1 MPHDVDLIILLAVG
15 FGLALIFGYLAVRL
29 RLPPLIGYLIAG
41 IIISPNTP
49 GIVAD
54 IHLANQLAELGVMF
68 LMFGVGMHFSLN
80 DLLQV
85 RRIALPGAILQIAVA
100 TLLGIGVSMIWGW
113 SFGSA
118 LVFGLSLSCASTVV
132 LLKALGDR
140 GLLNSVNGKI
150 AVGWLLVEDLVMV
163 LVLVLLPATA
173 ALLGGEALA
182 GGADDNIWLTLGITL
197 LKVVGFIA
205 FMLIIGKRL
214 VPMIMQFVARLGS
227 RELFTLTVV
236 AAAVSIAFGAYK
248 IFGVSMAL
256 GAFFAGMVVKESDFS
271 HRAEEETLPLRE
283 IFAILFFVAVG
294 MLFDPRILVEQPVHV
309 LAVVAI
315 IMVGKTIAAMALVL
329 FFRYPINTAL
339 TVGASLAQIG
349 EFSFILATLGVSLK
363 LLSLEGQ
370 NLILAGALISITLNS
385 FVFSAIE
392 PVQRWI
398 RERSHLARLLERSG
412 DPLAMLP
419 DEVSQDYLRDQV
431 VIVGHGE
438 VGRRITKQLMAEDI
452 KVVIAEENREIVEN
466 LREKG
471 IAAVS
476 GMATDPGVLIQ
487 AHIQHARLLVL
498 SPMDILDIHKIV
510 DIAKTLNP
518 EIQVLVCAESKE
530 EAEVIRR
537 DQIGEVYFAK
547 EEMAKNM
554 SNHILNQIQIAHHQ
568 APTKE
573 QTLDTKKRTVQCV
586 FSYST

>member
-15 FGLALIFGYLAVRL
+15 FGLALVFGYLAARA

-49 GIVAD
+49 GVVGD
-54 IHLANQLAELGVMF
+54 IQLANQLAELGVMF
-68 LMFGVGMHFSLN
+68 LMFGVGMHFSLS
-80 DLLQV
+80 DLMQV

-100 TLLGIGVSMIWGW
+100 TLLGIGVSMMWGW

-163 LVLVLLPATA
+163 LALVLLPATA
-173 ALLGGEALA
+173 VLLGGVPIA
-182 GGADDNIWLTLGITL
+182 GPDTDANIWMTLALTL
-197 LKVVGFIA
+197 LKVAGFIA

-214 VPMIMQFVARLGS
+214 VPFIMQIVARLGS

-283 IFAILFFVAVG
+283 IFSILFFVSVG
-294 MLFDPRILVEQPVHV
+294 MLFDPRILFDQPMHV
-309 LAVVAI
+309 LAVVGI

-349 EFSFILATLGVSLK
+349 EFSFILATLGISLQ

-385 FVFSAIE
+385 FIFSAIE
-392 PVQRWI
+392 PVQNWI
-398 RERSHLARLLERSG
+398 RERSRLARLLERSG

-419 DEVSQDYLRDQV
+419 DDVSQDYLRDQV

-438 VGRRITKQLMAEDI
+438 VGRRITRTLMAQDI
-452 KVVIAEENREIVEN
+452 KVVIAEENRDIVES
-466 LREKG
+466 LRAKG

-476 GMATDPGVLIQ
+476 GHAREPSVLIQ

-518 EIQVLVCAESKE
+518 QIQVLVCAESKE

-537 DQIGEVYFAK
+537 DGIGEVYFAK
-547 EEMAKNM
+547 EEMSKNM
-554 SNHILNQIQIAHHQ
+554 TNHILNQIQIAHHQ
-568 APTKE
+568 EPTH
-573 QTLDTKKRTVQCV
+573 
-586 FSYST
+586 

>member
-15 FGLALIFGYLAVRL
+15 FGMALIFGYIAARL

-49 GIVAD
+49 GIVGD

-100 TLLGIGVSMIWGW
+100 TLLGIGVSMYWGW

-118 LVFGLSLSCASTVV
+118 LIFGLSLSCASTVV

-140 GLLNSVNGKI
+140 GLLDSVNGKI

-163 LVLVLLPATA
+163 LALVLLPATA
-173 ALLGGEALA
+173 VLMGGHALPGT
-182 GGADDNIWLTLGITL
+182 DTSQSIWLTIGITL
-197 LKVVGFIA
+197 LKVTGFIA

-236 AAAVSIAFGAYK
+236 AAAVSIAYGSYAV
-248 IFGVSMAL
+248 FGVSMAL

-283 IFAILFFVAVG
+283 IFSILFFVSVG
-294 MLFDPRILVEQPVHV
+294 MLFDPSILIEEPLRIL
-309 LAVVAI
+309 AVIAI
-315 IMVGKTIAAMALVL
+315 IMVGKTLAAIALVL

-349 EFSFILATLGVSLK
+349 EFSFILATLG
-363 LLSLEGQ
+363 LSLGLLTPDAQ
-370 NLILAGALISITLNS
+370 NLILAGALFSITLNS

-398 RERSHLARLLERSG
+398 RERSHLARLLERSA

-419 DEVSQDYLRDQV
+419 DEVDQAYLRDQV
-431 VIVGHGE
+431 VIIGYGG
-438 VGRRITKQLMAEDI
+438 VGRRISENLIQQNI
-452 KVVIAEENREIVEN
+452 KVVIAEENREIVEK
-466 LREKG
+466 LRSQG

-476 GMATDPGVLIQ
+476 GEATEPNVLIQ
-487 AHIQHARLLVL
+487 AHIQHARLLVI
-498 SPMDILDIHKIV
+498 SPMDILDIHRIV
-510 DIAKTLNP
+510 DISKQLNP
-518 EIQVLVCAESKE
+518 EIQVLICAESKE
-530 EAEVIRR
+530 EAAVIREENL
-537 DQIGEVYFAK
+537 GEVFYAK

-554 SNHILNQIQIAHHQ
+554 SHHILNQIELAHQSPAH
-568 APTKE
+568 
-573 QTLDTKKRTVQCV
+573 
-586 FSYST
+586 

>member
-1 MPHDVDLIILLAVG
+1 MPHDVELIILLAVG
-15 FGLALIFGYLAVRL
+15 FSLALVFGYIAARL
-29 RLPPLIGYLIAG
+29 RLPPLMGYLIAG
-41 IIISPNTP
+41 VIISPNTP

-80 DLLQV
+80 DLMQV
-85 RRIALPGAILQIAVA
+85 RRIALPGAVLQIAVA
-100 TLLGIGVSMIWGW
+100 TLLGVGVSMMWGW

-118 LVFGLSLSCASTVV
+118 LIFGLSLSCASTVV

-140 GLLNSVNGKI
+140 GLLDSVNGKI

-163 LVLVLLPATA
+163 LALVLLPATA
-173 ALLGGEALA
+173 VLLGGQAIDNASDE
-182 GGADDNIWLTLGITL
+182 NIWLTLGLTL
-197 LKVVGFIA
+197 LKVSGFIA
-205 FMLIIGKRL
+205 FMLIVGKRL
-214 VPMIMQFVARLGS
+214 VPFIMQIVARLGS

-283 IFAILFFVAVG
+283 IFSILFFVAVG
-294 MLFDPRILVEQPVHV
+294 MLFDPRILIEVPLHV
-309 LAVVAI
+309 LAVVGI

-329 FFRYPINTAL
+329 FFRYPLNTAL

-349 EFSFILATLGVSLK
+349 EFSFILATLGVSLQ

-392 PVQRWI
+392 PVQNWI
-398 RERSHLARLLERSG
+398 RERSYLARLLERSN

-438 VGRRITKQLMAEDI
+438 VGRRITQNLMAENI
-452 KVVIAEENREIVEN
+452 KVVIAEENREIVED

-476 GMATDPGVLIQ
+476 GIATEAGVLIQ

-518 EIQVLVCAESKE
+518 EIQVLVCAESKA
-530 EAEVIRR
+530 EAEVIRK
-537 DQIGEVYFAK
+537 DNIGEVYFAK

-554 SNHILNQIQIAHHQ
+554 SNYILNQIEIAHHQ
-568 APTKE
+568 PPTH
-573 QTLDTKKRTVQCV
+573 
-586 FSYST
+586 

>member
-1 MPHDVDLIILLAVG
+1 MPHNVDLIILLAFG
-15 FGLALIFGYLAVRL
+15 FGLALVFGYLAARL

-54 IHLANQLAELGVMF
+54 IQLANQLAELGVMF

-100 TLLGIGVSMIWGW
+100 TLLGIGVSMLWGW

-173 ALLGGEALA
+173 VLLGGESMTTH
-182 GGADDNIWLTLGITL
+182 GGNDNIWLTLGLTL
-197 LKVVGFIA
+197 LKVAGFIA
-205 FMLIIGKRL
+205 FMLIVGKRL
-214 VPMIMQFVARLGS
+214 VPLIMQFVARLGS

-248 IFGVSMAL
+248 VFGVSMAL

-283 IFAILFFVAVG
+283 IFSILFFVSVG
-294 MLFDPRILVEQPVHV
+294 MLFDPRILWEQPEHV

-315 IMVGKTIAAMALVL
+315 IMIGKTIAAMALVL

-349 EFSFILATLGVSLK
+349 EFSFILATLGLSLK

-385 FVFSAIE
+385 FIFSAIE
-392 PVQRWI
+392 PLQNWI
-398 RERSHLARLLERSG
+398 RERSSLARLLERSG

-438 VGRRITKQLMAEDI
+438 VGRRITKTLMAEDI

-476 GMATDPGVLIQ
+476 GVATEPGVLIQ

-498 SPMDILDIHKIV
+498 SPMDIIDIHKIV

-518 EIQVLVCAESKE
+518 QIQVLICAESKQ
-530 EAEVIRR
+530 EAEVIRKEN
-537 DQIGEVYFAK
+537 IGDVYFAK

-554 SNHILNQIQIAHHQ
+554 SNHILNQIEIAHHQ
-568 APTKE
+568 AP
-573 QTLDTKKRTVQCV
+573 
-586 FSYST
+586 SH

>member
-15 FGLALIFGYLAVRL
+15 FGMALIFGYIAARL

-49 GIVAD
+49 GIVGD

-100 TLLGIGVSMIWGW
+100 TLLGIGVSMYWGW

-118 LVFGLSLSCASTVV
+118 LIFGLSLSCASTVV

-140 GLLNSVNGKI
+140 GLLDSVNGKI

-163 LVLVLLPATA
+163 LALVLLPATA
-173 ALLGGEALA
+173 MLLGGHALP
-182 GGADDNIWLTLGITL
+182 GTDTSQSIWLTIGITL
-197 LKVVGFIA
+197 LKVTGFIA

-236 AAAVSIAFGAYK
+236 AAAVSIAYGSYAV
-248 IFGVSMAL
+248 FGVSMAL

-283 IFAILFFVAVG
+283 IFSILFFVSVG
-294 MLFDPRILVEQPVHV
+294 MLFDPSILIEEPLRIL
-309 LAVVAI
+309 AVIAI
-315 IMVGKTIAAMALVL
+315 IMVGKTLAAIALVL

-349 EFSFILATLGVSLK
+349 EFSFILATLG
-363 LLSLEGQ
+363 LSLGLLTPDAQ
-370 NLILAGALISITLNS
+370 NLILAGALFSITLNS

-398 RERSHLARLLERSG
+398 RERSHLARLLERSA
-412 DPLAMLP
+412 DPLAILP
-419 DEVSQDYLRDQV
+419 DEVDQAYLRDQV
-431 VIVGHGE
+431 VIIGYGG
-438 VGRRITKQLMAEDI
+438 VGRRISENLIQQNI
-452 KVVIAEENREIVEN
+452 KVVIAEENREIVEK
-466 LREKG
+466 LRSQG

-476 GMATDPGVLIQ
+476 GEATEPNVLIQ
-487 AHIQHARLLVL
+487 AHIQHARLLVI
-498 SPMDILDIHKIV
+498 SPMDILDIHRIV
-510 DIAKTLNP
+510 DISKQLNP
-518 EIQVLVCAESKE
+518 EIQVLICAESKE
-530 EAEVIRR
+530 EAAVIREENL
-537 DQIGEVYFAK
+537 GEVFYAK

-554 SNHILNQIQIAHHQ
+554 SHHILNQIEIAHQSPAH
-568 APTKE
+568 
-573 QTLDTKKRTVQCV
+573 
-586 FSYST
+586 

>member
-15 FGLALIFGYLAVRL
+15 FGMALIFGYIAARL
-29 RLPPLIGYLIAG
+29 RLPPLIGYLVAG

-49 GIVAD
+49 GVVGD
-54 IHLANQLAELGVMF
+54 MQLANQLAELGVMF
-68 LMFGVGMHFSLN
+68 LMFGVGMHFSLK

-85 RRIALPGAILQIAVA
+85 RRIAVPGAILQIAVA
-100 TLLGIGVSMIWGW
+100 TLLGIAVSMFWGW

-118 LVFGLSLSCASTVV
+118 LIFGLSLSCASTVV

-140 GLLNSVNGKI
+140 GLLDSVNGKI

-163 LVLVLLPATA
+163 LALVLLPATA
-173 ALLGGEALA
+173 VLLGGQALP
-182 GGADDNIWLTLGITL
+182 GTDTSQSIWITIGITL
-197 LKVVGFIA
+197 LKVTGFIA

-236 AAAVSIAFGAYK
+236 AAAVSIAYGSYAV
-248 IFGVSMAL
+248 FGVSMAL

-283 IFAILFFVAVG
+283 IFAILFFVSVG
-294 MLFDPRILVEQPVHV
+294 MLFDPSILVEEPLRI

-315 IMVGKTIAAMALVL
+315 IMVGKTLAAMALVL

-349 EFSFILATLGVSLK
+349 EFSFILATLG
-363 LLSLEGQ
+363 LSLGLLTHDAQ
-370 NLILAGALISITLNS
+370 NLILAGALFSITLNS

-398 RERSHLARLLERSG
+398 RERSHLARMLERSG

-419 DEVSQDYLRDQV
+419 DEVDQAYLRDQV
-431 VIVGHGE
+431 VIIGYGG
-438 VGRRITKQLMAEDI
+438 VGRRISENLMEQNI
-452 KVVIAEENREIVEN
+452 KVVIAEENREIVEK
-466 LREKG
+466 LRSQG

-476 GMATDPGVLIQ
+476 GEATEPNVLIQ
-487 AHIQHARLLVL
+487 AHIQHARLLVI
-498 SPMDILDIHKIV
+498 SPMDILDIHRIV
-510 DIAKTLNP
+510 DISKQLNP
-518 EIQVLVCAESKE
+518 EIQVLICAESKE
-530 EAEVIRR
+530 EAVVIREEN
-537 DQIGEVYFAK
+537 IGEVFYAK

-554 SNHILNQIQIAHHQ
+554 SHHILSQIELAHQSEAH
-568 APTKE
+568 
-573 QTLDTKKRTVQCV
+573 
-586 FSYST
+586 

>member
-15 FGLALIFGYLAVRL
+15 FGLALVFGYLAARL

-41 IIISPNTP
+41 ILISPNTP
-49 GIVAD
+49 GVVGD

-68 LMFGVGMHFSLN
+68 LMFGVGMHFSLG
-80 DLLQV
+80 DLMQV

-100 TLLGIGVSMIWGW
+100 TLLGIGVSMMWGW

-173 ALLGGEALA
+173 VLLGGTPLSDSTGDE
-182 GGADDNIWLTLGITL
+182 NIWLTLGITL
-197 LKVVGFIA
+197 LKVSGFIA

-214 VPMIMQFVARLGS
+214 VPKIMQIVARLGS

-248 IFGVSMAL
+248 VFGVSMAL

-283 IFAILFFVAVG
+283 IFSILFFVAVG
-294 MLFDPRILVEQPVHV
+294 MLFDPRILIEQPLQV
-309 LAVVAI
+309 LIVVAI
-315 IMVGKTIAAMALVL
+315 IMIGKTLAAMALVL
-329 FFRYPINTAL
+329 FFRYPLNTAL

-349 EFSFILATLGVSLK
+349 EFSFILATLGVSLN

-370 NLILAGALISITLNS
+370 NLILAGALISITLNT
-385 FVFSAIE
+385 FVFSAVE
-392 PVQRWI
+392 PIQQWI
-398 RERSHLARLLERSG
+398 RDRSYLARLLERSG

-431 VIVGHGE
+431 VLVGHGE
-438 VGRRITKQLMAEDI
+438 VGRRITKTLMDDGI

-476 GMATDPGVLIQ
+476 GMATEPSVLIQ

-498 SPMDILDIHKIV
+498 SPMDVLNIHKIV

-530 EAEVIRR
+530 EADIIRNEGF
-537 DQIGEVYFAK
+537 GEVYYAK

-568 APTKE
+568 TPTH
-573 QTLDTKKRTVQCV
+573 
-586 FSYST
+586 

>member
-15 FGLALIFGYLAVRL
+15 FGVALIFGYIAARL

-49 GIVAD
+49 GIEAD

-68 LMFGVGMHFSLN
+68 LMFGVGMHFSLK
-80 DLLQV
+80 DLLLV
-85 RRIALPGAILQIAVA
+85 RRIALPGAILQVAVA
-100 TLLGIGVSMIWGW
+100 TLLGIGVSMLWGW

-140 GLLNSVNGKI
+140 GLLDSVNGKI

-173 ALLGGEALA
+173 VLLGGKAPA
-182 GGADDNIWLTLGITL
+182 GADGNIWLTLGITL
-197 LKVVGFIA
+197 LKVIGFIA
-205 FMLIIGKRL
+205 FMLIVGKRV
-214 VPMIMQFVARLGS
+214 VPIIIQFVARLGS

-236 AAAVSIAFGAYK
+236 AAAVSIAYGSYA

-283 IFAILFFVAVG
+283 IFSILFFVSVG
-294 MLFDPRILVEQPVHV
+294 MLFDPHILVESPLHI
-309 LAVVAI
+309 LAVIAI
-315 IMVGKTIAAMALVL
+315 IMVGKTLAAMALVL
-329 FFRYPINTAL
+329 FCRYPINTAL

-349 EFSFILATLGVSLK
+349 EFSFILATLGVSLG
-363 LLSLEGQ
+363 LLSLEAQ
-370 NLILAGALISITLNS
+370 NLILAGALFSITLNS
-385 FVFSAIE
+385 FIFSAIE

-419 DEVSQDYLRDQV
+419 DEVDQAYLRDQV
-431 VIVGHGE
+431 VIVGYGG
-438 VGRRITKQLMAEDI
+438 VGRRITENLINENI
-452 KVVIAEENREIVEN
+452 KVVIAEENREIVEK
-466 LREKG
+466 LRNAN

-476 GMATDPGVLIQ
+476 GVATEPSVLIQ
-487 AHIQHARLLVL
+487 AHIMHARLLVI
-498 SPMDILDIHKIV
+498 SPMDILDIHRIV
-510 DIAKTLNP
+510 AIAKQLNP
-518 EIQVLVCAESKE
+518 QIQVLICAESKE
-530 EAEVIRR
+530 EAAVIR
-537 DQIGEVYFAK
+537 DENIGEVFYAK

-554 SNHILNQIQIAHHQ
+554 SHHILNQIELAHQ
-568 APTKE
+568 S
-573 QTLDTKKRTVQCV
+573 TVH
-586 FSYST
+586 

>member
-1 MPHDVDLIILLAVG
+1 MPHDVELIILLAVG
-15 FGLALIFGYLAVRL
+15 FGVALFFGYIAARL
-29 RLPPLIGYLIAG
+29 RLPPLIGYLVAG

-49 GIVAD
+49 GVVGD

-80 DLLQV
+80 DLMQV

-100 TLLGIGVSMIWGW
+100 TLLGVGISMLWGW
-113 SFGSA
+113 NFGSA
-118 LVFGLSLSCASTVV
+118 LIFGLSLSCASTVV

-140 GLLNSVNGKI
+140 GLLESVNGKI

-163 LVLVLLPATA
+163 LALVLLPATA
-173 ALLGGEALA
+173 VLLGGQAIEGAN
-182 GGADDNIWLTLGITL
+182 ADDSIWFTLGITL
-197 LKVVGFIA
+197 LKVAGFIA
-205 FMLIIGKRL
+205 FMLIVGKRL
-214 VPMIMQFVARLGS
+214 VPKIMQIVARLGS

-283 IFAILFFVAVG
+283 IFAILFFVSVG
-294 MLFDPRILVEQPVHV
+294 MLFDPRILLEQPLHV
-309 LAVVAI
+309 LAVVGI
-315 IMVGKTIAAMALVL
+315 IMIGKTIAAMALVL
-329 FFRYPINTAL
+329 FFRYPLNTAL

-349 EFSFILATLGVSLK
+349 EFSFILAALGVSLK
-363 LLSLEGQ
+363 LLSIEGQ

-385 FVFSAIE
+385 FVFSAVE
-392 PVQRWI
+392 PLQRWI
-398 RERSHLARLLERSG
+398 RERSSLARLLERSG

-438 VGRRITKQLMAEDI
+438 VGRRITRTLMEQNI

-476 GMATDPGVLIQ
+476 GMATEPSVLIQ

-518 EIQVLVCAESKE
+518 QIQVLVCAESKQ
-530 EAEVIRR
+530 EAEVIRN
-537 DQIGEVYFAK
+537 DNIGEVYFAK

-554 SNHILNQIQIAHHQ
+554 SNHILNQIQIAHHE
-568 APTKE
+568 APTH
-573 QTLDTKKRTVQCV
+573 QPD
-586 FSYST
+586 

>member
-1 MPHDVDLIILLAVG
+1 VPHDVDLIILLAVG
-15 FGLALIFGYLAVRL
+15 FGLALAFGYIAARL

-41 IIISPNTP
+41 ILISPNTP
-49 GIVAD
+49 GVVGD
-54 IHLANQLAELGVMF
+54 IQLANQLAELGVMF

-80 DLLQV
+80 DLMQV

-100 TLLGIGVSMIWGW
+100 TLLGVGVSMLWGW

-140 GLLNSVNGKI
+140 GLLESINGKI

-163 LVLVLLPATA
+163 LALVLLPATA
-173 ALLGGEALA
+173 VLLGGQALE
-182 GGADDNIWLTLGITL
+182 GSSDGNIWLTLGITL
-197 LKVVGFIA
+197 LKVAGFIA
-205 FMLIIGKRL
+205 FMLIVGKRL
-214 VPMIMQFVARLGS
+214 IPMIMQVVARLGS

-248 IFGVSMAL
+248 VFGVSMAL

-283 IFAILFFVAVG
+283 IFSILFFVSVG
-294 MLFDPRILVEQPVHV
+294 MLFDPRIMIEQPLHV

-315 IMVGKTIAAMALVL
+315 IMIGKTIAAMALVL

-349 EFSFILATLGVSLK
+349 EFSFILAALGISLN

-385 FVFSAIE
+385 FIFAAIE
-392 PVQRWI
+392 PVQKWI
-398 RERSHLARLLERSG
+398 RERSNLARLLERSG

-438 VGRRITKQLMAEDI
+438 VGRRITTSLMEQNI
-452 KVVIAEENREIVEN
+452 KVVIAEENREIVEK
-466 LREKG
+466 LRAKG

-476 GMATDPGVLIQ
+476 GVATEPGVLIQ
-487 AHIQHARLLVL
+487 AHIQHARLLVI

-537 DQIGEVYFAK
+537 DNVGAVYYAK

-554 SNHILNQIQIAHHQ
+554 SRHILHQIQIAHQHGS
-568 APTKE
+568 AH
-573 QTLDTKKRTVQCV
+573 
-586 FSYST
+586 

>member
-1 MPHDVDLIILLAVG
+1 MPHDVELIILLAVG
-15 FGLALIFGYLAVRL
+15 FSLALVFGYIAARL
-29 RLPPLIGYLIAG
+29 RLPPLMGYLIAG
-41 IIISPNTP
+41 VIISPNTP

-80 DLLQV
+80 DLMQV
-85 RRIALPGAILQIAVA
+85 RRIALPGAVLQIAVA
-100 TLLGIGVSMIWGW
+100 TLLGVGVSMMWGW

-118 LVFGLSLSCASTVV
+118 LIFGLSLSCASTVV

-140 GLLNSVNGKI
+140 GLLDSVNGKI

-163 LVLVLLPATA
+163 LALVLLPATA
-173 ALLGGEALA
+173 VLLGGQALESTN
-182 GGADDNIWLTLGITL
+182 DENIWLTLGLTL
-197 LKVVGFIA
+197 LKVSGFIA
-205 FMLIIGKRL
+205 FMLIVGKRL
-214 VPMIMQFVARLGS
+214 VPFIMQIVARLGS

-283 IFAILFFVAVG
+283 IFSILFFVAVG
-294 MLFDPRILVEQPVHV
+294 MLFDPRILIEEPLHV
-309 LAVVAI
+309 LAVVGI

-329 FFRYPINTAL
+329 FFRYPLNTAL

-349 EFSFILATLGVSLK
+349 EFSFILATLCVSLQ

-392 PVQRWI
+392 PVQNWI
-398 RERSHLARLLERSG
+398 RERSYLARLLERSS

-438 VGRRITKQLMAEDI
+438 VGRRITQNLMAENI
-452 KVVIAEENREIVEN
+452 KVVIAEENREIVED

-476 GMATDPGVLIQ
+476 GIATEAGVLIQ

-518 EIQVLVCAESKE
+518 EIQVLVCAESKA
-530 EAEVIRR
+530 EAEAIRK
-537 DQIGEVYFAK
+537 DNIGEVYFAK

-554 SNHILNQIQIAHHQ
+554 SNYILNQIEIAHHQ
-568 APTKE
+568 PPTH
-573 QTLDTKKRTVQCV
+573 
-586 FSYST
+586 

>member
-1 MPHDVDLIILLAVG
+1 MPHDVELIILLAVG
-15 FGLALIFGYLAVRL
+15 FGLALVFGYIAARL
-29 RLPPLIGYLIAG
+29 RLPPLMGYLIAG
-41 IIISPNTP
+41 VIISPNTP

-80 DLLQV
+80 DLMQV

-100 TLLGIGVSMIWGW
+100 TLLGVSVSMMWGW
-113 SFGSA
+113 SFGPA
-118 LVFGLSLSCASTVV
+118 LIFGLSLSCASTVV

-140 GLLNSVNGKI
+140 GLLDSVNGKI

-163 LVLVLLPATA
+163 LALVLLPATA
-173 ALLGGEALA
+173 VLLGGQAIE
-182 GGADDNIWLTLGITL
+182 GANDENIWLTLGLTL
-197 LKVVGFIA
+197 LKVSGFIA
-205 FMLIIGKRL
+205 FMLIVGKRL
-214 VPMIMQFVARLGS
+214 VPFIIQIVARLGS

-283 IFAILFFVAVG
+283 IFSILFFVAVG
-294 MLFDPRILVEQPVHV
+294 MLFDPRILIEEPLHV
-309 LAVVAI
+309 LAVVGI

-329 FFRYPINTAL
+329 FFRYPLNTAL

-349 EFSFILATLGVSLK
+349 EFSFILATLGVSLQ

-392 PVQRWI
+392 PVQNWI
-398 RERSHLARLLERSG
+398 RERSYLARLLERSN

-438 VGRRITKQLMAEDI
+438 VGRRITQNLMAENI
-452 KVVIAEENREIVEN
+452 KVVIAEENREIVED

-476 GMATDPGVLIQ
+476 GIATEAGVLIQ

-518 EIQVLVCAESKE
+518 EIQVLVCAESKA
-530 EAEVIRR
+530 EAEVIRK
-537 DQIGEVYFAK
+537 DNIGEVYFAK

-554 SNHILNQIQIAHHQ
+554 SNYILNQIEIAHHQ
-568 APTKE
+568 PPTH
-573 QTLDTKKRTVQCV
+573 
-586 FSYST
+586 

>member
-15 FGLALIFGYLAVRL
+15 FGMALIFGYIAARL
-29 RLPPLIGYLIAG
+29 RLPPLIGYLVAG

-49 GIVAD
+49 GVVGD
-54 IHLANQLAELGVMF
+54 IQLANQLAELGVMF
-68 LMFGVGMHFSLN
+68 LMFGVGMHFSLK

-100 TLLGIGVSMIWGW
+100 TLLGVAVSMYWGW

-118 LVFGLSLSCASTVV
+118 LIFGLSLSCASTVV

-140 GLLNSVNGKI
+140 GLLDSVNGKI

-163 LVLVLLPATA
+163 LALVLLPATA
-173 ALLGGEALA
+173 VLLGGQALP
-182 GGADDNIWLTLGITL
+182 GTDTSQSIWVTIGITL
-197 LKVVGFIA
+197 LKVTGFIA

-214 VPMIMQFVARLGS
+214 VPMIMQFVARLGA

-236 AAAVSIAFGAYK
+236 AAAVSIAYGSYAV
-248 IFGVSMAL
+248 FGVSMAL

-283 IFAILFFVAVG
+283 IFSILFFVSVG
-294 MLFDPRILVEQPVHV
+294 MLFDPSILVEAPLKI

-315 IMVGKTIAAMALVL
+315 IMVGKTLAAMALVL

-349 EFSFILATLGVSLK
+349 EFSFILATLG
-363 LLSLEGQ
+363 LSLGLLTPDAQ
-370 NLILAGALISITLNS
+370 NLILAGALFSITLNS

-419 DEVSQDYLRDQV
+419 DEVDQAYLRDQV
-431 VIVGHGE
+431 VIIGYGG
-438 VGRRITKQLMAEDI
+438 VGRRISENLMQQNI
-452 KVVIAEENREIVEN
+452 KVVIAEENREIVEK
-466 LREKG
+466 LRAQG
-471 IAAVS
+471 RAAVS
-476 GMATDPGVLIQ
+476 GEATEPNVLIQ
-487 AHIQHARLLVL
+487 AHIQHARLLVI
-498 SPMDILDIHKIV
+498 SPMDILDIHRIV
-510 DIAKTLNP
+510 DISKQLNP
-518 EIQVLVCAESKE
+518 EIQVLICAESKE
-530 EAEVIRR
+530 EAVNIREEN
-537 DQIGEVYFAK
+537 IGEVFYAK

-554 SNHILNQIQIAHHQ
+554 SHHILNQIELAH
-568 APTKE
+568 
-573 QTLDTKKRTVQCV
+573 QTEAH
-586 FSYST
+586 

>member
-15 FGLALIFGYLAVRL
+15 FGMALIFGYIAARL
-29 RLPPLIGYLIAG
+29 RLPPLIGYLVAG

-49 GIVAD
+49 GVVGD
-54 IHLANQLAELGVMF
+54 IQLANQLAELGVMF

-85 RRIALPGAILQIAVA
+85 RHIALPGAILQIAVA
-100 TLLGIGVSMIWGW
+100 TLLGIGVSMLWGW

-118 LVFGLSLSCASTVV
+118 LIFGLSLSCASTVV

-140 GLLNSVNGKI
+140 GLLDSVNGKI

-163 LVLVLLPATA
+163 LALVLLPATA
-173 ALLGGEALA
+173 VLLGGHALP
-182 GGADDNIWLTLGITL
+182 GTDTSQSIWLTIGITL
-197 LKVVGFIA
+197 LKVTGFIA

-236 AAAVSIAFGAYK
+236 AAAVSIAYGSYAV
-248 IFGVSMAL
+248 FGVSMAL

-283 IFAILFFVAVG
+283 IFSILFFVSVG
-294 MLFDPRILVEQPVHV
+294 MLFDPSILIEEPLRIL
-309 LAVVAI
+309 AVIAI
-315 IMVGKTIAAMALVL
+315 IMVGKTLAAMALVL

-349 EFSFILATLGVSLK
+349 EFSFILATLG
-363 LLSLEGQ
+363 LSLGLLTPDAQ
-370 NLILAGALISITLNS
+370 NLILAGALFSITLNS

-419 DEVSQDYLRDQV
+419 DEVDQAYLRDQV
-431 VIVGHGE
+431 VIIGYGG
-438 VGRRITKQLMAEDI
+438 VGRRISENLIQQNI
-452 KVVIAEENREIVEN
+452 KVVIAEENREIVEK
-466 LREKG
+466 LRSQG

-476 GMATDPGVLIQ
+476 GEATEPNVLIQ
-487 AHIQHARLLVL
+487 AHIQHARLLVI
-498 SPMDILDIHKIV
+498 SPMDILDIHRIV
-510 DIAKTLNP
+510 DISKQLNP

-530 EAEVIRR
+530 EAAVIREEHL
-537 DQIGEVYFAK
+537 GEVFYAK

-554 SNHILNQIQIAHHQ
+554 SHHILNQIELAHQSPAH
-568 APTKE
+568 
-573 QTLDTKKRTVQCV
+573 
-586 FSYST
+586 

>member
-1 MPHDVDLIILLAVG
+1 MPHNVDLIILLAFG
-15 FGLALIFGYLAVRL
+15 FGLALIFGYLAARL
-29 RLPPLIGYLIAG
+29 RLPPLIGYLVAG
-41 IIISPNTP
+41 IILSPNTP

-54 IHLANQLAELGVMF
+54 IQLANQLAELGVMF

-100 TLLGIGVSMIWGW
+100 TLLGLGVSMLWGW

-173 ALLGGEALA
+173 VLLGGESITTH
-182 GGADDNIWLTLGITL
+182 GGNDNIWLTLGLTL
-197 LKVVGFIA
+197 LKVAGFIA
-205 FMLIIGKRL
+205 FMLIVGKRL
-214 VPMIMQFVARLGS
+214 VPMIMQVVARLGS

-248 IFGVSMAL
+248 VFGVSMAL

-283 IFAILFFVAVG
+283 IFSILFFVSVG
-294 MLFDPRILVEQPVHV
+294 MLFDPRILWEQPEHV

-315 IMVGKTIAAMALVL
+315 IMIGKTIAAMALVL

-349 EFSFILATLGVSLK
+349 EFSFILATLGLSLK

-385 FVFSAIE
+385 FIFSAIE
-392 PVQRWI
+392 PIQNWI
-398 RERSHLARLLERSG
+398 RERSSLARLLERSG

-438 VGRRITKQLMAEDI
+438 VGRRITKTLMAEDI

-476 GMATDPGVLIQ
+476 GVATEPGVLIQ

-498 SPMDILDIHKIV
+498 SPMDIIDIHKIV

-518 EIQVLVCAESKE
+518 QIQVLICAESKQ
-530 EAEVIRR
+530 EADVIRR
-537 DQIGEVYFAK
+537 ENIGDVYFAK

-554 SNHILNQIQIAHHQ
+554 SNHILNQIEIAHHQ
-568 APTKE
+568 AP
-573 QTLDTKKRTVQCV
+573 
-586 FSYST
+586 SH

>member
-15 FGLALIFGYLAVRL
+15 FGLALIFGYLAARA

-49 GIVAD
+49 GVVGD
-54 IHLANQLAELGVMF
+54 IQLANQLAELGVMF
-68 LMFGVGMHFSLN
+68 LMFGVGMHFSLS
-80 DLLQV
+80 DLMQV

-100 TLLGIGVSMIWGW
+100 TLLGIGVSMMWGW

-163 LVLVLLPATA
+163 LALVLLPATA
-173 ALLGGEALA
+173 VLLGGVPIA
-182 GGADDNIWLTLGITL
+182 GSDTDANIWMTLTLTL
-197 LKVVGFIA
+197 LKVAGFIA

-214 VPMIMQFVARLGS
+214 VPFIMQIVARLGS

-248 IFGVSMAL
+248 VFGVSMAL

-283 IFAILFFVAVG
+283 IFSILFFVSVG
-294 MLFDPRILVEQPVHV
+294 MLFDPRILFDQPMHV
-309 LAVVAI
+309 LAVVGI

-349 EFSFILATLGVSLK
+349 EFSFILATLGVSLQ

-385 FVFSAIE
+385 FIFSAIE
-392 PVQRWI
+392 PVQNWI
-398 RERSHLARLLERSG
+398 RERSRLARLLERSG

-419 DEVSQDYLRDQV
+419 DDVSQDYLRDQV

-438 VGRRITKQLMAEDI
+438 VGRRITRTLMAQDI
-452 KVVIAEENREIVEN
+452 KVVIAEENRDIVES
-466 LREKG
+466 LRAKG

-476 GMATDPGVLIQ
+476 GHAREPSVLIQ

-518 EIQVLVCAESKE
+518 QIQVLVCAESKE

-537 DQIGEVYFAK
+537 DGIGEVYFAK

-554 SNHILNQIQIAHHQ
+554 TNHILNQIQIAHHQ
-568 APTKE
+568 EPTH
-573 QTLDTKKRTVQCV
+573 
-586 FSYST
+586 

>member
-15 FGLALIFGYLAVRL
+15 FGMALIFGYIAARL

-49 GIVAD
+49 GIVGD

-100 TLLGIGVSMIWGW
+100 TLLGIGVSMYWGW

-118 LVFGLSLSCASTVV
+118 LIFGLSLSCASTVV

-140 GLLNSVNGKI
+140 GLLDSVNGKI

-163 LVLVLLPATA
+163 LALVLLPATA
-173 ALLGGEALA
+173 VLLGGHALP
-182 GGADDNIWLTLGITL
+182 GTDTSQSIWLTIGITL
-197 LKVVGFIA
+197 LKVTGFIA

-236 AAAVSIAFGAYK
+236 AAAVSIAYGSYAV
-248 IFGVSMAL
+248 FGVSMAL

-283 IFAILFFVAVG
+283 IFSILFFVSVG
-294 MLFDPRILVEQPVHV
+294 MLFDPSILIEEPLRIL
-309 LAVVAI
+309 AVIAI
-315 IMVGKTIAAMALVL
+315 IMVGKTLAAIALVL

-349 EFSFILATLGVSLK
+349 EFSFILATLG
-363 LLSLEGQ
+363 LSLGLLTPDAQ
-370 NLILAGALISITLNS
+370 NLILAGALFSITLNS

-398 RERSHLARLLERSG
+398 RERSHLARLLERSS

-419 DEVSQDYLRDQV
+419 DEVDQAYLRDQV
-431 VIVGHGE
+431 VIIGYGG
-438 VGRRITKQLMAEDI
+438 VGRRISENLIQQNI
-452 KVVIAEENREIVEN
+452 KVVIAEENREIVEK
-466 LREKG
+466 LRSQG

-476 GMATDPGVLIQ
+476 GEATEPNVLIQ
-487 AHIQHARLLVL
+487 AHIQHARLLVI
-498 SPMDILDIHKIV
+498 SPMDILDIHRIV
-510 DIAKTLNP
+510 DISKQLNP
-518 EIQVLVCAESKE
+518 EIQVLICAESKE
-530 EAEVIRR
+530 EAAVIR
-537 DQIGEVYFAK
+537 QENLGEVFYAK

-554 SNHILNQIQIAHHQ
+554 SHHILNQIELAHQYPAH
-568 APTKE
+568 
-573 QTLDTKKRTVQCV
+573 
-586 FSYST
+586 

>member
-1 MPHDVDLIILLAVG
+1 M
-15 FGLALIFGYLAVRL
+15 ALVFGYIAARL
-29 RLPPLIGYLIAG
+29 RLPPLMGYLIAG
-41 IIISPNTP
+41 VIISPNTP

-80 DLLQV
+80 DLMQV

-100 TLLGIGVSMIWGW
+100 TLLGVSVSMMWGW
-113 SFGSA
+113 SFGPA
-118 LVFGLSLSCASTVV
+118 LIFGLSLSCASTVV

-140 GLLNSVNGKI
+140 GLLDSVNGKI

-163 LVLVLLPATA
+163 LALVLLPATA
-173 ALLGGEALA
+173 VLLGGQAIE
-182 GGADDNIWLTLGITL
+182 GANDENIWLTLGLTL
-197 LKVVGFIA
+197 LKVSGFIA
-205 FMLIIGKRL
+205 FMLIVGKRL
-214 VPMIMQFVARLGS
+214 VPFIMQIVARLGS

-248 IFGVSMAL
+248 VFGVSMAL

-283 IFAILFFVAVG
+283 IFSILFFVAVG
-294 MLFDPRILVEQPVHV
+294 MLFDPRILIEEPLHV
-309 LAVVAI
+309 LAVVGI

-329 FFRYPINTAL
+329 FFRYPLNTAL

-349 EFSFILATLGVSLK
+349 EFSFILATLGVSLQ

-392 PVQRWI
+392 PVQNWI
-398 RERSHLARLLERSG
+398 RERSYLARLLERSN

-438 VGRRITKQLMAEDI
+438 VGRRITQNLMAENI
-452 KVVIAEENREIVEN
+452 KVVIAEENREIVED

-476 GMATDPGVLIQ
+476 GIATEAGVLIQ

-518 EIQVLVCAESKE
+518 EIQVLVCAESKA
-530 EAEVIRR
+530 EAEVIRK
-537 DQIGEVYFAK
+537 DNIGEVYFAK

-554 SNHILNQIQIAHHQ
+554 SNYILNQIEIAHHQ
-568 APTKE
+568 PPTH
-573 QTLDTKKRTVQCV
+573 
-586 FSYST
+586 

>member
-1 MPHDVDLIILLAVG
+1 MPHDVELIILLAVG
-15 FGLALIFGYLAVRL
+15 FGLALVFGYIAARL
-29 RLPPLIGYLIAG
+29 RLPPLIGYLVAG
-41 IIISPNTP
+41 ILISPNTP
-49 GIVAD
+49 GVVGD
-54 IHLANQLAELGVMF
+54 VHLANQLAELGVMF

-80 DLLQV
+80 DLMQV
-85 RRIALPGAILQIAVA
+85 RCIALPGAVLQIAVA
-100 TLLGIGVSMIWGW
+100 TLLGVGVSMLWGW
-113 SFGSA
+113 NFGSA
-118 LVFGLSLSCASTVV
+118 LIFGLSLSCASTVV

-140 GLLNSVNGKI
+140 GLLESINGKI

-163 LVLVLLPATA
+163 LALVLLPATA
-173 ALLGGEALA
+173 VLLGGQALE
-182 GGADDNIWLTLGITL
+182 GSSSDQNVWITLGITL
-197 LKVVGFIA
+197 LKVAGFIA

-214 VPMIMQFVARLGS
+214 VPMIMQVVARLGS

-248 IFGVSMAL
+248 VFGVSMAL

-283 IFAILFFVAVG
+283 IFSILFFVSVG
-294 MLFDPRILVEQPVHV
+294 MLFDPRILMDQPFHV
-309 LAVVAI
+309 LAVLGI
-315 IMVGKTIAAMALVL
+315 IMIGKTIAAMALVL

-349 EFSFILATLGVSLK
+349 EFSFILAALGVSLN
-363 LLSLEGQ
+363 LLSLDGQ

-385 FVFSAIE
+385 FIFSAVE
-392 PVQRWI
+392 PVQKWI
-398 RERSHLARLLERSG
+398 RERSSLARLLERSG

-438 VGRRITKQLMAEDI
+438 VGRRITLSLMKQNI

-466 LREKG
+466 LRKKG

-476 GMATDPGVLIQ
+476 GVATEPGVLIQ
-487 AHIQHARLLVL
+487 AHIQHARLLVI
-498 SPMDILDIHKIV
+498 SPMDIIDIHKIV

-518 EIQVLVCAESKE
+518 AIQILLCAESKE

-537 DQIGEVYFAK
+537 DNIGEVYYAK
-547 EEMAKNM
+547 EEMARNM
-554 SNHILNQIQIAHHQ
+554 SNHILNQIEIAHNHP
-568 APTKE
+568 PTH
-573 QTLDTKKRTVQCV
+573 
-586 FSYST
+586 YSG

>member
-1 MPHDVDLIILLAVG
+1 MPHDVNLIILLAVG
-15 FGLALIFGYLAVRL
+15 FGMALIFGYIAARL

-49 GIVAD
+49 GVVGD
-54 IHLANQLAELGVMF
+54 IQLANQLAELGVMF
-68 LMFGVGMHFSLN
+68 LMFGVGMHFSLS

-100 TLLGIGVSMIWGW
+100 TLLGMVVSMFWGW

-118 LVFGLSLSCASTVV
+118 LIFGLSLSCASTVV

-140 GLLNSVNGKI
+140 GLLDSVNGKI

-163 LVLVLLPATA
+163 LALVLLPATA
-173 ALLGGEALA
+173 VLLGGHALP
-182 GGADDNIWLTLGITL
+182 GTDTSQSIWITIGLTL
-197 LKVVGFIA
+197 LKVTGFIA

-236 AAAVSIAFGAYK
+236 AAAVSIAYGSYAV
-248 IFGVSMAL
+248 FGVSMAL

-283 IFAILFFVAVG
+283 IFAILFFVSVG
-294 MLFDPRILVEQPVHV
+294 MLFDPRILVEEPLHI

-315 IMVGKTIAAMALVL
+315 IMIGKTLAAMALVL

-349 EFSFILATLGVSLK
+349 EFSFILATLGLALG
-363 LLSLEGQ
+363 LLTPEAQ
-370 NLILAGALISITLNS
+370 NLILAGALFSITLNS
-385 FVFSAIE
+385 FIFSAIE

-419 DEVSQDYLRDQV
+419 DEVDQEYLRDQV
-431 VIVGHGE
+431 VIIGYGG
-438 VGRRITKQLMAEDI
+438 VGRRISENLMEQNI
-452 KVVIAEENREIVEN
+452 KVVIAEENREIVEK
-466 LREKG
+466 LRTQG

-476 GMATDPGVLIQ
+476 GEATEPNVLIQ
-487 AHIQHARLLVL
+487 AHIQHARLLVI
-498 SPMDILDIHKIV
+498 SPMDILDIHRIV
-510 DIAKTLNP
+510 DISKQLNP
-518 EIQVLVCAESKE
+518 EIQVLICAESKE
-530 EAEVIRR
+530 EAAVIREEN
-537 DQIGEVYFAK
+537 IGEVFYAK

-554 SNHILNQIQIAHHQ
+554 SHHILNQIELAHQSPAH
-568 APTKE
+568 
-573 QTLDTKKRTVQCV
+573 
-586 FSYST
+586 

>member
-15 FGLALIFGYLAVRL
+15 FGLALIFGYIAARI
-29 RLPPLIGYLIAG
+29 RLPPLIGYLVAG

-49 GIVAD
+49 GVVGD

-80 DLLQV
+80 DLMQV

-173 ALLGGEALA
+173 VLLGGTPVA
-182 GGADDNIWLTLGITL
+182 GSNPDANIWMTLAVTL
-197 LKVVGFIA
+197 LKVAGFIA

-214 VPMIMQFVARLGS
+214 VPWIMQVVARLGS

-236 AAAVSIAFGAYK
+236 AAAISIAFGAYK
-248 IFGVSMAL
+248 VFGVSMAL

-283 IFAILFFVAVG
+283 IFSILFFVSVG
-294 MLFDPRILVEQPVHV
+294 MLFDPRILIEQPFHV
-309 LAVVAI
+309 LAVVGI
-315 IMVGKTIAAMALVL
+315 IMIGKTIAAMALVL

-349 EFSFILATLGVSLK
+349 EFSFILATLGLSLN
-363 LLSLEGQ
+363 LLSIEGQ

-392 PVQRWI
+392 PVQNWI

-412 DPLAMLP
+412 DPLSMLP
-419 DEVSQDYLRDQV
+419 DEVSQEYLRDQV

-438 VGRRITKQLMAEDI
+438 VGRRIAKTLMAQDI
-452 KVVIAEENREIVEN
+452 KVVIAEENREIVES
-466 LREKG
+466 LRGKG

-476 GMATDPGVLIQ
+476 GHATEPSVLIQ

-518 EIQVLVCAESKE
+518 QIQVLVCAESKE

-537 DQIGEVYFAK
+537 DGIGEVYFAK

-554 SNHILNQIQIAHHQ
+554 TNHILNQIQIAHQQDH
-568 APTKE
+568 TH
-573 QTLDTKKRTVQCV
+573 
-586 FSYST
+586 

>member
-1 MPHDVDLIILLAVG
+1 MPHDVELIILLAVG
-15 FGLALIFGYLAVRL
+15 FSLALVFGYIAARL
-29 RLPPLIGYLIAG
+29 RLPPLMGYLIAG
-41 IIISPNTP
+41 VIISPNTP

-80 DLLQV
+80 DLMQV
-85 RRIALPGAILQIAVA
+85 RRIALPGAVLQIAVA
-100 TLLGIGVSMIWGW
+100 TLLGVGVSMMWGW

-118 LVFGLSLSCASTVV
+118 LIFGLSLSCASTVV

-140 GLLNSVNGKI
+140 GLLDSVNGKI

-163 LVLVLLPATA
+163 LALVLLPATA
-173 ALLGGEALA
+173 VLLGGQAIDNASDE
-182 GGADDNIWLTLGITL
+182 NIWLTLGLTL
-197 LKVVGFIA
+197 LKVSGFIA
-205 FMLIIGKRL
+205 FMLIVGKRL
-214 VPMIMQFVARLGS
+214 VPFIMQIVARLGS

-283 IFAILFFVAVG
+283 IFSILFFVAVG
-294 MLFDPRILVEQPVHV
+294 MLFDPRILIEEPLHV
-309 LAVVAI
+309 LAVVGI

-329 FFRYPINTAL
+329 FFRYPLNTAL

-349 EFSFILATLGVSLK
+349 EFSFILATLGVSLQQ
-363 LLSLEGQ
+363 LSLEGQ

-392 PVQRWI
+392 PVQNWI
-398 RERSHLARLLERSG
+398 RERSYLARLLERSN

-438 VGRRITKQLMAEDI
+438 VGRRITQNLMAENI
-452 KVVIAEENREIVEN
+452 KVVIAEENREIVED

-476 GMATDPGVLIQ
+476 GIATETGVLIQ

-518 EIQVLVCAESKE
+518 EIQVLVCAESKA
-530 EAEVIRR
+530 EAEVIRK
-537 DQIGEVYFAK
+537 DNIGEVYFAK

-554 SNHILNQIQIAHHQ
+554 SNYILNQIEIAHHQ
-568 APTKE
+568 PPTH
-573 QTLDTKKRTVQCV
+573 
-586 FSYST
+586 

>member
-15 FGLALIFGYLAVRL
+15 FGMALIFGYIAARL
-29 RLPPLIGYLIAG
+29 RLPPLIGYLVAG

-49 GIVAD
+49 GVVGD
-54 IHLANQLAELGVMF
+54 IQLANQLAELGVMF
-68 LMFGVGMHFSLN
+68 LMFGVGMHFSLK

-100 TLLGIGVSMIWGW
+100 TLLGIAVSMFWGW
-113 SFGSA
+113 SFGAA
-118 LVFGLSLSCASTVV
+118 LIFGLSLSCASTVV

-140 GLLNSVNGKI
+140 GLLDSVNGKI

-163 LVLVLLPATA
+163 LALVLLPATA
-173 ALLGGEALA
+173 VLLGGQALP
-182 GGADDNIWLTLGITL
+182 GTDTSQSIWITIGITL
-197 LKVVGFIA
+197 LKVTGFIA

-236 AAAVSIAFGAYK
+236 AAAVSIAYGSYAV
-248 IFGVSMAL
+248 FGVSMAL

-283 IFAILFFVAVG
+283 IFSILFFVSVG
-294 MLFDPRILVEQPVHV
+294 MLFDPSILVEEPLRI

-315 IMVGKTIAAMALVL
+315 IMVGKTLAAMALVL

-349 EFSFILATLGVSLK
+349 EFSFILATLG
-363 LLSLEGQ
+363 LSLGLLTPDAQ
-370 NLILAGALISITLNS
+370 NLILAGALFSITLNS

-398 RERSHLARLLERSG
+398 RERSHLARMLERSG

-419 DEVSQDYLRDQV
+419 DEVDQAYLRDQV
-431 VIVGHGE
+431 VIIGYGG
-438 VGRRITKQLMAEDI
+438 VGRRISENLMQQNI
-452 KVVIAEENREIVEN
+452 KVVIAEENREIVEK
-466 LREKG
+466 LRTQG

-476 GMATDPGVLIQ
+476 GEATEPNVLIQ
-487 AHIQHARLLVL
+487 AHIQHARLLVI
-498 SPMDILDIHKIV
+498 SPMDILDIHRIV
-510 DIAKTLNP
+510 DISKQLNP
-518 EIQVLVCAESKE
+518 EIQVLICAESKE
-530 EAEVIRR
+530 EAVVIREEN
-537 DQIGEVYFAK
+537 IGEVFYAK

-554 SNHILNQIQIAHHQ
+554 SHHILNQIELAHQSESH
-568 APTKE
+568 
-573 QTLDTKKRTVQCV
+573 
-586 FSYST
+586 

>member
-1 MPHDVDLIILLAVG
+1 MPHDVELIILLAVG
-15 FGLALIFGYLAVRL
+15 FSLALVFGYIAARL
-29 RLPPLIGYLIAG
+29 RLPPLMGYLIAG
-41 IIISPNTP
+41 VIISPNTP

-80 DLLQV
+80 DLMQV
-85 RRIALPGAILQIAVA
+85 RRIALPGAVLQIAVA
-100 TLLGIGVSMIWGW
+100 TLLGVGVSMMWGW

-118 LVFGLSLSCASTVV
+118 LIFGLSLSCASTVV

-140 GLLNSVNGKI
+140 GLLDSVNGKI

-163 LVLVLLPATA
+163 LALVLLPATA
-173 ALLGGEALA
+173 VLLGGQALESTNNE
-182 GGADDNIWLTLGITL
+182 NIWLTLGLTL
-197 LKVVGFIA
+197 LKVSGFIA
-205 FMLIIGKRL
+205 FMLIVGKRL
-214 VPMIMQFVARLGS
+214 VPFIMQIVARLGS

-283 IFAILFFVAVG
+283 IFSILFFVAVG
-294 MLFDPRILVEQPVHV
+294 MLFDPRILIEEPLHV
-309 LAVVAI
+309 LAVVGI

-329 FFRYPINTAL
+329 FFRYPLNTAL

-349 EFSFILATLGVSLK
+349 EFSFILATLGVSLQ
-363 LLSLEGQ
+363 LLSLDGQ

-392 PVQRWI
+392 PVQNWI
-398 RERSHLARLLERSG
+398 RERSYLARLLERSN

-438 VGRRITKQLMAEDI
+438 VGRRITQNLMAENI
-452 KVVIAEENREIVEN
+452 KVVIAEENREIVED

-476 GMATDPGVLIQ
+476 GIATEAGVLIQ

-518 EIQVLVCAESKE
+518 EIQVLVCAESKA
-530 EAEVIRR
+530 EAEVIRK
-537 DQIGEVYFAK
+537 DNIGEVYFAK

-554 SNHILNQIQIAHHQ
+554 SNYILNQIEIAHHQ
-568 APTKE
+568 PPTH
-573 QTLDTKKRTVQCV
+573 
-586 FSYST
+586 

>member
-1 MPHDVDLIILLAVG
+1 MPHDVDLIVLLAVG
-15 FGLALIFGYLAVRL
+15 FGVALFFGYLAARL

-49 GIVAD
+49 GIEAD

-80 DLLQV
+80 DLLLV
-85 RRIALPGAILQIAVA
+85 RRIAVPGAILQIAVA
-100 TLLGIGVSMIWGW
+100 TLLGVGVSMLWGW
-113 SFGSA
+113 NFGSA

-140 GLLNSVNGKI
+140 GLLDSVNGKI

-173 ALLGGEALA
+173 VLLGGKAPE
-182 GGADDNIWLTLGITL
+182 GADGNIWLTLGLTL
-197 LKVVGFIA
+197 LKVIGFIA
-205 FMLIIGKRL
+205 FMLIVGKRV
-214 VPMIMQFVARLGS
+214 VPIIMQFVARLGS

-236 AAAVSIAFGAYK
+236 AAAVSIAYGSYA

-283 IFAILFFVAVG
+283 IFSILFFVSVG
-294 MLFDPRILVEQPVHV
+294 MLFDPHILVERPLHI
-309 LAVVAI
+309 LAVIAI
-315 IMVGKTIAAMALVL
+315 IMVGKTLAAMALVL

-349 EFSFILATLGVSLK
+349 EFSFILATLGVSLG
-363 LLSLEGQ
+363 LLSLEAQ
-370 NLILAGALISITLNS
+370 NLILAGALFSITLNS
-385 FVFSAIE
+385 FIFSAIE

-419 DEVSQDYLRDQV
+419 DEVDQAYLRDQV
-431 VIVGHGE
+431 VIVGYGG
-438 VGRRITKQLMAEDI
+438 VGRRITENLINENI
-452 KVVIAEENREIVEN
+452 KVVIAEENREIVEK
-466 LREKG
+466 LRQSN

-476 GMATDPGVLIQ
+476 GVATEPGVLIQ
-487 AHIQHARLLVL
+487 AHIMHARLLVI
-498 SPMDILDIHKIV
+498 SPMDILDIHRIV
-510 DIAKTLNP
+510 AIAKQLNP
-518 EIQVLVCAESKE
+518 QIQVLICAESKE
-530 EAEVIRR
+530 EAAVIR
-537 DQIGEVYFAK
+537 DENIGEVFYAK

-554 SNHILNQIQIAHHQ
+554 SHHILNQIELAHQ
-568 APTKE
+568 
-573 QTLDTKKRTVQCV
+573 
-586 FSYST
+586 STIH

>member
-1 MPHDVDLIILLAVG
+1 MPHDVELIILLAVG
-15 FGLALIFGYLAVRL
+15 FSLALVFGYIAARL
-29 RLPPLIGYLIAG
+29 RLPPLMGYLIAG
-41 IIISPNTP
+41 VIISPNTP

-80 DLLQV
+80 DLMQV
-85 RRIALPGAILQIAVA
+85 RRIALPGAVLQIAVA
-100 TLLGIGVSMIWGW
+100 TLLGVGVSMMWGW

-118 LVFGLSLSCASTVV
+118 LIFGLSLSCASTVV

-140 GLLNSVNGKI
+140 GLLDSVNAKI
-150 AVGWLLVEDLVMV
+150 AVGCLLVEDLVMV
-163 LVLVLLPATA
+163 LALVLLPATA
-173 ALLGGEALA
+173 VLLGGQALESTNHE
-182 GGADDNIWLTLGITL
+182 NIWLTLGLTL
-197 LKVVGFIA
+197 LKVSGFIA
-205 FMLIIGKRL
+205 FMLIVGKRL
-214 VPMIMQFVARLGS
+214 VPFIMQIVARLGS

-283 IFAILFFVAVG
+283 IFSILFFVAVG
-294 MLFDPRILVEQPVHV
+294 MLFDPRILIEEPLHV
-309 LAVVAI
+309 LAVVGI
-315 IMVGKTIAAMALVL
+315 IMVGKTLAAMALVL
-329 FFRYPINTAL
+329 FFRYPLNTAL

-349 EFSFILATLGVSLK
+349 EFSFILATLGVSLQ
-363 LLSLEGQ
+363 LLSLDGQ

-392 PVQRWI
+392 PVQNWI
-398 RERSHLARLLERSG
+398 RERSYLARLLERSS

-438 VGRRITKQLMAEDI
+438 VGRRITQNLMAENI
-452 KVVIAEENREIVEN
+452 KVVIAEENREIVED

-476 GMATDPGVLIQ
+476 GIATEAGVLIQ

-518 EIQVLVCAESKE
+518 EIQVLVCAESKA
-530 EAEVIRR
+530 EAEAIRK
-537 DQIGEVYFAK
+537 DNIGEVYFAK

-554 SNHILNQIQIAHHQ
+554 SNYILNQIEIAHHQ
-568 APTKE
+568 PPTH
-573 QTLDTKKRTVQCV
+573 
-586 FSYST
+586 

>member
-1 MPHDVDLIILLAVG
+1 MPHDVELIILLAVG
-15 FGLALIFGYLAVRL
+15 FGLALVFGYIAARL
-29 RLPPLIGYLIAG
+29 RLPPLIGYLVAG
-41 IIISPNTP
+41 ILISPNTP
-49 GIVAD
+49 GVVGD
-54 IHLANQLAELGVMF
+54 VHLANQLAELGVMF

-80 DLLQV
+80 DLMQV
-85 RRIALPGAILQIAVA
+85 RRIALPGAVLQIAVA
-100 TLLGIGVSMIWGW
+100 TLLGVGVSMLWGW
-113 SFGSA
+113 NFGSA
-118 LVFGLSLSCASTVV
+118 LIFGLSLSCASTVV

-140 GLLNSVNGKI
+140 GLLESINGKI

-163 LVLVLLPATA
+163 LALVLLPATA
-173 ALLGGEALA
+173 VLLGGQALE
-182 GGADDNIWLTLGITL
+182 GSNSDQNVWITLGITL
-197 LKVVGFIA
+197 LKVAGFIA

-214 VPMIMQFVARLGS
+214 VPMIMQVVARLGS

-248 IFGVSMAL
+248 VFGVSMAL

-283 IFAILFFVAVG
+283 IFSILFFVSVG
-294 MLFDPRILVEQPVHV
+294 MLFDPRILMDQPLHV
-309 LAVVAI
+309 LAVLGI
-315 IMVGKTIAAMALVL
+315 IMIGKTIAAMALVL

-349 EFSFILATLGVSLK
+349 EFSFILAALGVSLN
-363 LLSLEGQ
+363 LLSLDGQ

-385 FVFSAIE
+385 FIFSAVE
-392 PVQRWI
+392 PVQKWI
-398 RERSHLARLLERSG
+398 RERSSLARLLERSG

-438 VGRRITKQLMAEDI
+438 VGRRITISLMEQDI

-466 LREKG
+466 LRKKG

-476 GMATDPGVLIQ
+476 GVATEPGVLIQ
-487 AHIQHARLLVL
+487 AHIQHARLLVI
-498 SPMDILDIHKIV
+498 SPMDIIDIHKIV

-518 EIQVLVCAESKE
+518 AIQILLCAESKE

-537 DQIGEVYFAK
+537 DNIGEVYYAK
-547 EEMAKNM
+547 EEMARNM
-554 SNHILNQIQIAHHQ
+554 SNHILNQIEIAHNHP
-568 APTKE
+568 PTH
-573 QTLDTKKRTVQCV
+573 
-586 FSYST
+586 YSG

>member
-15 FGLALIFGYLAVRL
+15 FGVALIFGYIAARL

-49 GIVAD
+49 GIEAD

-80 DLLQV
+80 DLLLV

-100 TLLGIGVSMIWGW
+100 TLLGVGVSMLWGW

-140 GLLNSVNGKI
+140 GLLDSVNGKI

-173 ALLGGEALA
+173 VLLGGKAPE
-182 GGADDNIWLTLGITL
+182 GADGNIWLTLGLTL
-197 LKVVGFIA
+197 LKVIGFIA
-205 FMLIIGKRL
+205 FMLIVGKRV
-214 VPMIMQFVARLGS
+214 VPIIMQFVARLGS

-236 AAAVSIAFGAYK
+236 AAAVSIAYGSYA

-283 IFAILFFVAVG
+283 IFSILFFVSVG
-294 MLFDPRILVEQPVHV
+294 MLFDPHILVERPLHI
-309 LAVVAI
+309 LAVIAI
-315 IMVGKTIAAMALVL
+315 IMVGKTLAAMALVL

-349 EFSFILATLGVSLK
+349 EFSFILATLGVSLG
-363 LLSLEGQ
+363 LLTLEAQ
-370 NLILAGALISITLNS
+370 NLILAGALFSITLNS
-385 FVFSAIE
+385 FIFSAIE

-419 DEVSQDYLRDQV
+419 DEVDQAYLRDQV
-431 VIVGHGE
+431 VIIGYGG
-438 VGRRITKQLMAEDI
+438 VGRRITENLINENI
-452 KVVIAEENREIVEN
+452 KVVIAEENREIVEK
-466 LREKG
+466 LRQSN

-476 GMATDPGVLIQ
+476 GVATEPGVLIQ
-487 AHIQHARLLVL
+487 AHIMHARLLVI
-498 SPMDILDIHKIV
+498 SPMDILDIHRIV
-510 DIAKTLNP
+510 AIAKQLNP
-518 EIQVLVCAESKE
+518 QIQVLICAENKE
-530 EAEVIRR
+530 EAAIIR
-537 DQIGEVYFAK
+537 DENIGEVFYAK

-554 SNHILNQIQIAHHQ
+554 SHHILNQIELAHQ
-568 APTKE
+568 
-573 QTLDTKKRTVQCV
+573 
-586 FSYST
+586 STIH

>member
-15 FGLALIFGYLAVRL
+15 FGVALIFGYIAARL

-49 GIVAD
+49 GIEAD

-68 LMFGVGMHFSLN
+68 LMFGVGMHFSLK
-80 DLLQV
+80 DLLLV

-100 TLLGIGVSMIWGW
+100 TLLGIGVSMLWGW

-140 GLLNSVNGKI
+140 GLLDSVNGKI

-163 LVLVLLPATA
+163 LVLVILPATA
-173 ALLGGEALA
+173 VLLGGKAPA
-182 GGADDNIWLTLGITL
+182 GADGNIWLTLGITL
-197 LKVVGFIA
+197 LKVIGFIA
-205 FMLIIGKRL
+205 FMLIVGKRV
-214 VPMIMQFVARLGS
+214 VPIIMQFVARLGS

-236 AAAVSIAFGAYK
+236 AAAVSIAYGSYA

-283 IFAILFFVAVG
+283 IFSILFFVSVG
-294 MLFDPRILVEQPVHV
+294 MLFDPHILVESPLHI
-309 LAVVAI
+309 LAVIAI
-315 IMVGKTIAAMALVL
+315 IMVGKTLAAMALVL

-349 EFSFILATLGVSLK
+349 EFSFILATLGVSLG
-363 LLSLEGQ
+363 LLSLEAQ
-370 NLILAGALISITLNS
+370 NLILAGALFSITLNS
-385 FVFSAIE
+385 FIFSAIE

-419 DEVSQDYLRDQV
+419 DEVDQAYLRDQV
-431 VIVGHGE
+431 VIVGYGG
-438 VGRRITKQLMAEDI
+438 VGRRITENLINENI
-452 KVVIAEENREIVEN
+452 KVVIAEENREIVEK
-466 LREKG
+466 LRNAN

-476 GMATDPGVLIQ
+476 GVATEPSVLIQ
-487 AHIQHARLLVL
+487 AHIMHARLLVI
-498 SPMDILDIHKIV
+498 SPMDILDIHRIV
-510 DIAKTLNP
+510 AIAKQLNP
-518 EIQVLVCAESKE
+518 QIQVLICAESKE
-530 EAEVIRR
+530 EAAIIREEN
-537 DQIGEVYFAK
+537 IGEVFYAK

-554 SNHILNQIQIAHHQ
+554 SHHILNQIELAHQ
-568 APTKE
+568 
-573 QTLDTKKRTVQCV
+573 
-586 FSYST
+586 STIH

>member
-1 MPHDVDLIILLAVG
+1 MPHDVDLIVLLAVG
-15 FGLALIFGYLAVRL
+15 FGVALIFGYLAARL

-49 GIVAD
+49 GIEAD

-80 DLLQV
+80 DLLLV
-85 RRIALPGAILQIAVA
+85 RRIAVPGAILQIAVA
-100 TLLGIGVSMIWGW
+100 TLLGVGVSMLWGW

-140 GLLNSVNGKI
+140 GLLDSVNGKI

-173 ALLGGEALA
+173 VLLGGKAPE
-182 GGADDNIWLTLGITL
+182 GADSNIWLTLGLTL

-205 FMLIIGKRL
+205 FMLIVGKRV
-214 VPMIMQFVARLGS
+214 VPIIMQFVARLGS

-236 AAAVSIAFGAYK
+236 AAAVSIAYGSYA

-283 IFAILFFVAVG
+283 IFSILFFVSVG
-294 MLFDPRILVEQPVHV
+294 MLFDPHILVERPLHI
-309 LAVVAI
+309 LAVIAI
-315 IMVGKTIAAMALVL
+315 IMVGKTLAAMALVL
-329 FFRYPINTAL
+329 FFRYPLNTAL

-349 EFSFILATLGVSLK
+349 EFSFILATLGVSLG
-363 LLSLEGQ
+363 LLTLEAQ
-370 NLILAGALISITLNS
+370 NLILAGALFSITLNS
-385 FVFSAIE
+385 FIFSAIE

-419 DEVSQDYLRDQV
+419 DEVDQAYLRDQV
-431 VIVGHGE
+431 VIVGYGG
-438 VGRRITKQLMAEDI
+438 VGRRITENLINENI
-452 KVVIAEENREIVEN
+452 KVVIAEENREIVEK
-466 LREKG
+466 LRNSN

-476 GMATDPGVLIQ
+476 GVATEPSVLIQ
-487 AHIQHARLLVL
+487 AHIMHARLLVI
-498 SPMDILDIHKIV
+498 SPMDILDIHRIV
-510 DIAKTLNP
+510 AIAKQLNP
-518 EIQVLVCAESKE
+518 QIQVLICAESKE
-530 EAEVIRR
+530 EAAIIR
-537 DQIGEVYFAK
+537 DENIGEVFYAK

-554 SNHILNQIQIAHHQ
+554 SHHIVNQIELAHQ
-568 APTKE
+568 
-573 QTLDTKKRTVQCV
+573 
-586 FSYST
+586 STIH

>member
-15 FGLALIFGYLAVRL
+15 FGVALFFGYIAARL

-49 GIVAD
+49 GIEAD

-100 TLLGIGVSMIWGW
+100 TLLGVGVSMLWGW

-140 GLLNSVNGKI
+140 GLLDSVNGKI

-173 ALLGGEALA
+173 VLLGGKAPA
-182 GGADDNIWLTLGITL
+182 GAEGNIWLTLGITL
-197 LKVVGFIA
+197 LKVIGFIA
-205 FMLIIGKRL
+205 FMLIVGKRI
-214 VPMIMQFVARLGS
+214 VPIIMQFVARLGS

-236 AAAVSIAFGAYK
+236 AAAVSIAYGSYA

-283 IFAILFFVAVG
+283 IFSILFFVSVG
-294 MLFDPRILVEQPVHV
+294 MLFDPHILIERPLHI
-309 LAVVAI
+309 LAVIAI
-315 IMVGKTIAAMALVL
+315 IMVGKTLAAMALVL

-349 EFSFILATLGVSLK
+349 EFSFILATLGVSLG
-363 LLSLEGQ
+363 LLTLEAQ
-370 NLILAGALISITLNS
+370 NLILAGALFSITLNS
-385 FVFSAIE
+385 FVFSAVE

-419 DEVSQDYLRDQV
+419 DEVDQAYLRDQV
-431 VIVGHGE
+431 VIVGYGG
-438 VGRRITKQLMAEDI
+438 VGRRITENLINQNI
-452 KVVIAEENREIVEN
+452 KVVIAEENREIVEK
-466 LREKG
+466 LRQAN

-476 GMATDPGVLIQ
+476 GVATEPGVLIQ
-487 AHIQHARLLVL
+487 AHIMHARLLVI
-498 SPMDILDIHKIV
+498 SPMDILDIHRIV
-510 DIAKTLNP
+510 DIAKQLNP
-518 EIQVLVCAESKE
+518 QIQVLICAESKE
-530 EAEVIRR
+530 EAAVIR
-537 DQIGEVYFAK
+537 DENIGEVFYAK

-554 SNHILNQIQIAHHQ
+554 SHHILNQIELAHQ
-568 APTKE
+568 
-573 QTLDTKKRTVQCV
+573 
-586 FSYST
+586 STHH

>member
-15 FGLALIFGYLAVRL
+15 FGVALIFGYIAARL

-49 GIVAD
+49 GIEAD

-68 LMFGVGMHFSLN
+68 LMFGVGMHFSLK
-80 DLLQV
+80 DLLLV
-85 RRIALPGAILQIAVA
+85 RRIALPGAISQIAVA
-100 TLLGIGVSMIWGW
+100 TLLGIGVSMLWGW

-140 GLLNSVNGKI
+140 GLLDSVNGKI

-173 ALLGGEALA
+173 VLLGGKAPA
-182 GGADDNIWLTLGITL
+182 GADGNIWLTLGITL
-197 LKVVGFIA
+197 LKVIGFIA
-205 FMLIIGKRL
+205 FMLIVGKRV
-214 VPMIMQFVARLGS
+214 VPIIMQFVARLGS

-236 AAAVSIAFGAYK
+236 AAAVSIAYGSYA

-283 IFAILFFVAVG
+283 IFSILFFVSVG
-294 MLFDPRILVEQPVHV
+294 MLFDPHILVESPLHI
-309 LAVVAI
+309 LAVIAI
-315 IMVGKTIAAMALVL
+315 IMVGKTLAAMALVL

-349 EFSFILATLGVSLK
+349 EFSFILATLGVSLG
-363 LLSLEGQ
+363 LLSLEAQ
-370 NLILAGALISITLNS
+370 NLILAGALFSITLNS
-385 FVFSAIE
+385 FIFSAIE

-419 DEVSQDYLRDQV
+419 DEVDQAYLRDQV
-431 VIVGHGE
+431 VIVGYGG
-438 VGRRITKQLMAEDI
+438 VGRRITENLINENI
-452 KVVIAEENREIVEN
+452 KVVIAEENREIVEK
-466 LREKG
+466 LRNAN

-476 GMATDPGVLIQ
+476 GVATEPSVLIQ
-487 AHIQHARLLVL
+487 AHIMHARLLVI
-498 SPMDILDIHKIV
+498 SPMDILDIHRIV
-510 DIAKTLNP
+510 TIAKQLNP
-518 EIQVLVCAESKE
+518 QIQVLICAESKE
-530 EAEVIRR
+530 EAAVIR
-537 DQIGEVYFAK
+537 DENIGEVFYAK

-554 SNHILNQIQIAHHQ
+554 SHHILNQIELAHQ
-568 APTKE
+568 
-573 QTLDTKKRTVQCV
+573 
-586 FSYST
+586 STIH

>member
-15 FGLALIFGYLAVRL
+15 FGIALIFGYIAARL
-29 RLPPLIGYLIAG
+29 RLPPLIGYLVAG

-80 DLLQV
+80 DLLLV

-100 TLLGIGVSMIWGW
+100 TLLGVAVSMFWGW

-118 LVFGLSLSCASTVV
+118 LIFGLSLSCASTVV
-132 LLKALGDR
+132 LLKALSDR
-140 GLLNSVNGKI
+140 GLLDSVNGKI

-173 ALLGGEALA
+173 VLLGGHPLA
-182 GGADDNIWLTLGITL
+182 GTDTSQNIWITIGLTL
-197 LKVVGFIA
+197 LKVTGFIA

-214 VPMIMQFVARLGS
+214 IPQIMQLVARLGS

-236 AAAVSIAFGAYK
+236 AAAVSIAYGSYA

-271 HRAEEETLPLRE
+271 HRAEEETLSLRE
-283 IFAILFFVAVG
+283 IFAILFFVSVG
-294 MLFDPRILVEQPVHV
+294 MLFDPKILIEQPLHI

-315 IMVGKTIAAMALVL
+315 IMVGKTLAAMALVL

-349 EFSFILATLGVSLK
+349 EFSFILATLG
-363 LLSLEGQ
+363 LSLGLLTPDAQ
-370 NLILAGALISITLNS
+370 NLILAGALFSITLNS

-392 PVQRWI
+392 PAQRWI

-419 DEVSQDYLRDQV
+419 DEVDQAYLRDQV
-431 VIVGHGE
+431 VIIGYGG
-438 VGRRITKQLMAEDI
+438 VGRRISENLMQQNI
-452 KVVIAEENREIVEN
+452 KVVIAEENREIVEK
-466 LREKG
+466 LRAQG
-471 IAAVS
+471 MAAVS
-476 GMATDPGVLIQ
+476 GEATEPYVLIQ
-487 AHIQHARLLVL
+487 AHIQHARLLVI
-498 SPMDILDIHKIV
+498 SPMDILDIHRIV
-510 DIAKTLNP
+510 DIAQQLNP
-518 EIQVLVCAESKE
+518 QIQVLICAESKE
-530 EAEVIRR
+530 EAAVIR
-537 DQIGEVYFAK
+537 DENIGEVFYAK

-554 SNHILNQIQIAHHQ
+554 SHHILNQIELAHQ
-568 APTKE
+568 S
-573 QTLDTKKRTVQCV
+573 TLH
-586 FSYST
+586 

>member
-173 ALLGGEALA
+173 ALLGGEAFA
-182 GGADDNIWLTLGITL
+182 GSANDNIWLTLGITL

-385 FVFSAIE
+385 FVFSVIE

-568 APTKE
+568 TPTH
-573 QTLDTKKRTVQCV
+573 
-586 FSYST
+586 

>member
-15 FGLALIFGYLAVRL
+15 FGLALIFGYIAARI

-49 GIVAD
+49 GVVGD
-54 IHLANQLAELGVMF
+54 IQLANQLAELGVMF
-68 LMFGVGMHFSLN
+68 LMFGVGMHFSLS
-80 DLLQV
+80 DLMQV

-100 TLLGIGVSMIWGW
+100 TLLGIGVSMMWGW

-140 GLLNSVNGKI
+140 SLLNSVNGKI

-173 ALLGGEALA
+173 ALLGGTPIA
-182 GGADDNIWLTLGITL
+182 GTDPDANIWLTLGLTL
-197 LKVVGFIA
+197 LKVTGFIA
-205 FMLIIGKRL
+205 FMLIVGKRL
-214 VPMIMQFVARLGS
+214 VPWIMQMVARLGS

-248 IFGVSMAL
+248 VFGVSMAL

-283 IFAILFFVAVG
+283 IFSILFFVSVG
-294 MLFDPRILVEQPVHV
+294 MLFDPRILIEQPLHV
-309 LAVVAI
+309 LAVIGI
-315 IMVGKTIAAMALVL
+315 IMIGKTIAAMALVL

-349 EFSFILATLGVSLK
+349 EFSFILATLGLSLN
-363 LLSLEGQ
+363 LLSIEGQ

-385 FVFSAIE
+385 FIFSAIE
-392 PVQRWI
+392 PVQNWI

-412 DPLAMLP
+412 DPLSMLP
-419 DEVSQDYLRDQV
+419 DEVSQEYLRDQV
-431 VIVGHGE
+431 VLVGHGE
-438 VGRRITKQLMAEDI
+438 VGRRITRELMAQNI
-452 KVVIAEENREIVEN
+452 KVVIAEENREIVER
-466 LREKG
+466 LRQKG

-476 GMATDPGVLIQ
+476 GHATEPSVLIQ

-518 EIQVLVCAESKE
+518 QIQVLVCAESKE

-537 DQIGEVYFAK
+537 DNIGEVYFAK

-554 SNHILNQIQIAHHQ
+554 TNHILNQIQIAHHQ
-568 APTKE
+568 EPTH
-573 QTLDTKKRTVQCV
+573 
-586 FSYST
+586 

>member
-1 MPHDVDLIILLAVG
+1 VPHDVDLIILLAVG
-15 FGLALIFGYLAVRL
+15 FGVALIFGYIAARL

-49 GIVAD
+49 GIEAD

-68 LMFGVGMHFSLN
+68 LMFGVGIHFSLK
-80 DLLQV
+80 DLLLV

-100 TLLGIGVSMIWGW
+100 TLLGIGVSMLWGW

-140 GLLNSVNGKI
+140 GLLDSVNGKI

-173 ALLGGEALA
+173 VLLGGKAPA
-182 GGADDNIWLTLGITL
+182 GADGNIWLTLGITL
-197 LKVVGFIA
+197 LKVIGFIA
-205 FMLIIGKRL
+205 FMLIVGKRV
-214 VPMIMQFVARLGS
+214 VPIIMQFVARLGS

-236 AAAVSIAFGAYK
+236 AAAVSIAYGSYA

-283 IFAILFFVAVG
+283 IFSILFFVSVG
-294 MLFDPRILVEQPVHV
+294 MLFDPHILVESPLHI
-309 LAVVAI
+309 LAVIAI
-315 IMVGKTIAAMALVL
+315 IMVGKTLAAMALVL

-349 EFSFILATLGVSLK
+349 EFSFILATLGVSLG
-363 LLSLEGQ
+363 LLSLEAQ
-370 NLILAGALISITLNS
+370 NLILAGALFSITLNS
-385 FVFSAIE
+385 FIFSAIE

-419 DEVSQDYLRDQV
+419 DEVDQAYLRDQV
-431 VIVGHGE
+431 VIVGYGG
-438 VGRRITKQLMAEDI
+438 VGRRITENLINENI
-452 KVVIAEENREIVEN
+452 KVVIAEENREIVEK
-466 LREKG
+466 LRNAN

-476 GMATDPGVLIQ
+476 GVATEPSVLIQ
-487 AHIQHARLLVL
+487 AHIMHARLLVI
-498 SPMDILDIHKIV
+498 SPMDILDIHRIV
-510 DIAKTLNP
+510 AIAKQLNP
-518 EIQVLVCAESKE
+518 QIQVLICAESKE
-530 EAEVIRR
+530 EAAVIR
-537 DQIGEVYFAK
+537 DENIGEVFYAK

-554 SNHILNQIQIAHHQ
+554 SHHILNQIELAHQ
-568 APTKE
+568 S
-573 QTLDTKKRTVQCV
+573 TVH
-586 FSYST
+586 